1 MGHPHSTHDGWWMNK
16 KVDGHDKYAYV
27 VM

>member
-1 MGHPHSTHDGWWMNK
+1 VASGHSEWWMNK
-16 KVDGHDKYAYV
+16 KVDSHDKYAYV